1 MNQTFP
7 NNVLQF
13 GSAQRSPARRLGAL
27 VRTNRFTLTGALIVA
42 WGLPL
47 FLVSMLDQTVDW
59 SVPEHILYLS
69 GLATFICVVGS
80 HILLSKV
87 GVLPLV
93 EDKIYVLPTVVTTY
107 VFSIAAFQ
115 LTIGR
120 PSYTEITLSL
130 FLALSWYYLVAMA
143 RARLTFPRIAYLD
156 GIPQDPDVLSSH
168 IEWVPI
174 TDGRLPRDVVGIVF
188 DPGGRI
194 PPYADRLFSRAALRH
209 IPVYDI
215 GHFREILTGRVTL
228 HSNPIEVFGQVLP
241 SQPYLRAKR
250 VIDTIIALP
259 VLVAIAPIL
268 VIVAIG
274 IRLDSKGPA
283 IFRQKRVG
291 YRGRVFMCFKF
302 RTMRSGVEG
311 LNYTLE
317 HDPRITPFGR
327 LLRKWRIDEL
337 PQIFNI
343 LVGDMS
349 WIGPRPE
356 SLPLARNYQKAIPFY
371 AYRHLVRPGIT
382 GWAAVHQGNV
392 ALEEAARRKLEF
404 DFYYIRHFSTW
415 LDFLIALMTVRTIIT
430 GFGSK

>member
-7 NNVLQF
+7 NHMLQF
-13 GSAQRSPARRLGAL
+13 GSPQRSPARRLGAL
-27 VRTNRFTLTGALIVA
+27 VRTNRFTLAGGLIVA
-42 WGLPL
+42 WALPL
-47 FLVSMLDQTVDW
+47 LLVSTYEGTVDW
-59 SVPEHILYLS
+59 PVPPHILYLT
-69 GLATFICVVGS
+69 GLITFICVVGS

-93 EDKIYVLPTVVTTY
+93 EDKIYVLPSVAATY
-107 VFSIAAFQ
+107 VISVAVFQ

-120 PSYTEITLSL
+120 PSYTVTSMSL
-130 FLALSWYYLVAMA
+130 VMALGWYYLVAMA
-143 RARLTFPRIAYLD
+143 RARLTYPRIAYLD
-156 GIPQDPDVLSSH
+156 GVPSDPDVLSSH

-188 DPGGRI
+188 DPGARI
-194 PPYADRLFSRAALRH
+194 PAYAERLFSRAALRH
-209 IPVYDI
+209 IPVYSI
-215 GHFREILTGRVTL
+215 GHFREVLTGRVTL
-228 HSNPIEVFGQVLP
+228 QANPIEVFGHVLP
-241 SQPYLRAKR
+241 SQPYMRAKR
-250 VIDTIIALP
+250 VIDTIVAVPMLIAMM
-259 VLVAIAPIL
+259 PIL
-268 VIVAIG
+268 LLVTIG
-274 IRLDSKGPA
+274 IRFDSKGPA

-291 YRGRVFMCFKF
+291 YRGRVFMCYKF
-302 RTMRSGVEG
+302 RTMRCGMEG
-311 LNYTLE
+311 SNYTLE
-317 HDPRITPFGR
+317 HDPRITSFGR
-327 LLRKWRIDEL
+327 LLRKLRIDEL

-343 LVGDMS
+343 LAGDMS

-356 SLPLARNYQKAIPFY
+356 SLPLARDYQKAIPFY

-415 LDFLIALMTVRTIIT
+415 LDFLIALMTIRTIVT

>member
-1 MNQTFP
+1 MNHTFP

-27 VRTNRFTLTGALIVA
+27 VRTNRFTLTGGLLIA
-42 WGLPL
+42 WLLPL
-47 FLVSMLDQTVDW
+47 LLVGLSDV
-59 SVPEHILYLS
+59 SVTWHVPYRSLYLAGVAS
-69 GLATFICVVGS
+69 LFCVLGS
-80 HILLSKV
+80 HILLGKV
-87 GVLPLV
+87 GTLPLV
-93 EDKIYVLPTVVTTY
+93 EDKIYVLPSV
-107 VFSIAAFQ
+107 IASYGVLTALFQ
-115 LTIGR
+115 LMIGR
-120 PSYTEITLSL
+120 ASYTV
-130 FLALSWYYLVAMA
+130 LALSFIMAMTWYYLVALI
-143 RARLTFPRIAYLD
+143 RVRLTFPRMAYLD
-156 GIPQDPDVLSSH
+156 GIPQDPDVLTSQ

-188 DPGGRI
+188 DPRARL
-194 PPYADRLFSRAALRH
+194 PAYADRLFSRAALRH
-209 IPVYDI
+209 IPVYDL
-215 GHFREILTGRVTL
+215 GHFRELLTGRVTL
-228 HSNPIEVFGQVLP
+228 LSNPIEIFGQVLP
-241 SQPYLRAKR
+241 SQPYRRVKR
-250 VIDTIIALP
+250 VVDTVAAL
-259 VLVAIAPIL
+259 PIL
-268 VIVAIG
+268 VAMAPIMVVVAIC
-274 IRLDSKGPA
+274 IRLESSGPA

-302 RTMRSGVEG
+302 RTMRSGMNGPE
-311 LNYTLE
+311 YTLE
-317 HDPRITPFGR
+317 DDSRITPFGR

-356 SLPLARNYQKAIPFY
+356 SLSLARSYQKVIPFY

-415 LDFLIALMTVRTIIT
+415 LDFLIALMTVRTIVT